1 MMIDWYGL
9 KIEKK
14 QCLFGFMGYYCYL
27 CTTFGKR
34 QQNEKKKDKKR
45 LLGNVSHCSHY
56 DNCWHNNVCEVMY
69 REQG

>member
-1 MMIDWYGL
+1 
-9 KIEKK
+9 
-14 QCLFGFMGYYCYL
+14 MGYYCYL

-45 LLGNVSHCSHY
+45 LLGNVSHYSHY

-69 REQG
+69 WKQG